1 MAENEKGVTQEV
13 SRRSFVGWAVG
24 LGSGFVALAAGI
36 PLVGSIAKSSGR
48 AARAEY
54 IQVGEVA
61 SIPTGTPS
69 AVTFAQTAR
78 DAYNIATVPHSA
90 YVLKKSDTD
99 ITVFSPVCP
108 HLGCHVSFDNAVNA
122 YVCPC
127 HGSHF
132 SPDGNRTA
140 GPTPRGL
147 DTLPSKI
154 EKGVLL
160 VQWVQYRPGVA
171 EKTSV

>member
-1 MAENEKGVTQEV
+1 MAENERGGTQEV

-24 LGSGFVALAAGI
+24 LGTGFVALAAGI
-36 PLVGSIAKSSGR
+36 PLVGSVVRSSGR
-48 AARAEY
+48 TERAEY

-61 SIPTGTPS
+61 SIPVGKPF

-78 DAYNIATVPHSA
+78 DAYNLATVPHSA

-108 HLGCHVSFDNAVNA
+108 HLGCHVSFESAVNE

-127 HGSHF
+127 HGSRFAVNGH
-132 SPDGNRTA
+132 RTA
-140 GPTPRGL
+140 GPAPRGL
-147 DTLPSKI
+147 DTMPSKI
-154 EKGVLL
+154 EKGMLS
-160 VQWVQYRPGVA
+160 VQWVQYRPGAA